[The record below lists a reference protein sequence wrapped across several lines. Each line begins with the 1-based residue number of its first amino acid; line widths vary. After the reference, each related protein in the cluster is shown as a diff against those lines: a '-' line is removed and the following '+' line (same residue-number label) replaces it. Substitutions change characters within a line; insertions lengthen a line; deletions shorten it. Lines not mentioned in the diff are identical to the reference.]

1 MGKSIREHGTQQAAR
16 GIIRLLPKISDDN
29 LIRLTYLA
37 EWLSNDPEV
46 LNGIRKVRTLLQT
59 PGHPAKDL

>member
-1 MGKSIREHGTQQAAR
+1 MGKSLKEHSSQQAVR

-37 EWLSNDPEV
+37 EWLSSDPEV
-46 LNGIRKVRTLLQT
+46 LNGIRKVRKLLQT
-59 PGHPAKDL
+59 PGHPA